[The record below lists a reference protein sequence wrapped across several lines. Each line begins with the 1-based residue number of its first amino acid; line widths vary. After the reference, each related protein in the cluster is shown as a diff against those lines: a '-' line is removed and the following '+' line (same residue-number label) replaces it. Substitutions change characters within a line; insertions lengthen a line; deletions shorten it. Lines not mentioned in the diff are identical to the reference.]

1 MLREPS
7 LKHLTDP
14 SYGVPREQ
22 QKPALQELTQAHVES
37 FNYAV
42 REGLGH
48 AVQVSA
54 APQVPPS
61 SALAGAAPA
70 GEGEGPGGTG
80 AVRQEGEGEK
90 ARRRRTGPQRYG
102 WGSHSIILNDCAP

>member
-1 MLREPS
+1 MDPGSRWRGLPREPS

-22 QKPALQELTQAHVES
+22 QKPALQDLTQAHVES

-48 AVQVSA
+48 AVQVSGA
-54 APQVPPS
+54 SRLLPAPRSP
-61 SALAGAAPA
+61 APLGRA
-70 GEGEGPGGTG
+70 EERGPGETRGG
-80 AVRQEGEGEK
+80 
-90 ARRRRTGPQRYG
+90 
-102 WGSHSIILNDCAP
+102 

>member
-1 MLREPS
+1 MLPSGAAETGRRPACSCRMDPGSRWRCLPREPS

-42 REGLGH
+42 SEGLGH
-48 AVQVSA
+48 AVQVRA
-54 APQVPPS
+54 APQASPS
-61 SALAGAAPA
+61 SALAGAARA
-70 GEGEGPGGTG
+70 G
-80 AVRQEGEGEK
+80 
-90 ARRRRTGPQRYG
+90 
-102 WGSHSIILNDCAP
+102 